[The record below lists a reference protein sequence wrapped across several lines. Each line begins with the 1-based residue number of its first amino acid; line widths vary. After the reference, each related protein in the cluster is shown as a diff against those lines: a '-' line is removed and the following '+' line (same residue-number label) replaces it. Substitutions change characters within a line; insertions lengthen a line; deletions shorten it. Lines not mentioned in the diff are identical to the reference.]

1 MAAAE
6 LIEHFFFQEFE
17 AEHLVLSLFI
27 IHICIRCAAITAR
40 TSTREASFQAAAM
53 ASKWLSNPSDGTE
66 HAGGSAAT
74 EHAGGSAATEHAC
87 GVDAIEKR
95 TARDGRDYSYQEF
108 VIFYGSSRAP
118 SKWHEALP
126 VAKPIAPGTAAGSAN
141 KGDAT
146 EHTKANRSDDE
157 EADDQRQAIGAATEH
172 TRSIGDDTTE
182 PGSSGASGS
191 GLPKSDRIPPKPSR
205 STPPQADGKPV
216 LLRVED
222 IEPLQRATRLA
233 AEFSTQKNRQDIAR
247 SALESAIRDGCA
259 TPIPLDELF
268 QGMGWREYIAWHKE
282 ARKIIGEGVVDATAE
297 TIQGVKDPNR
307 YGQLRIDFVVY
318 RADGSYCRLHPGSK
332 TASDAKVRYF
342 EAVAT
347 EHARGSTATEHAGV
361 GLAQHRW
368 TSLPAMPFNMEA
380 VATIPQSDRIGKEP
394 AYAMLSQLSA
404 GRLPTD
410 SDSFFPWWLFVANLG
425 HKTEEVID
433 CGITAAELLP
443 SIDFTEVRLKF
454 TRMDQSEINISI
466 YRSHHGRCK
475 TCILT

>member
-95 TARDGRDYSYQEF
+95 AARDGRDYSYQEF

-126 VAKPIAPGTAAGSAN
+126 VAEPIAPGTA
-141 KGDAT
+141 
-146 EHTKANRSDDE
+146 
-157 EADDQRQAIGAATEH
+157 
-172 TRSIGDDTTE
+172 
-182 PGSSGASGS
+182 
-191 GLPKSDRIPPKPSR
+191 
-205 STPPQADGKPV
+205 ADGKPV

-318 RADGSYCRLHPGSK
+318 RADGSYCRLHPGTK

-347 EHARGSTATEHAGV
+347 EHARVSTATEHAGV

-443 SIDFTEVRLKF
+443 SIDSTEVRLKF
-454 TRMDQSEINISI
+454 TRMDQSEINIGI

>member
-126 VAKPIAPGTAAGSAN
+126 VAKPIAPGTAA
-141 KGDAT
+141 
-146 EHTKANRSDDE
+146 
-157 EADDQRQAIGAATEH
+157 
-172 TRSIGDDTTE
+172 
-182 PGSSGASGS
+182 
-191 GLPKSDRIPPKPSR
+191 
-205 STPPQADGKPV
+205 DGKPV

-318 RADGSYCRLHPGSK
+318 RADGSYCRLHPGTK

-443 SIDFTEVRLKF
+443 SIDSTEVRLKF
-454 TRMDQSEINISI
+454 TRMDQSEINIGI